1 LHIGCHVSVRQGY
14 TEAARIAQRLGG
26 TCYQYFPKNP
36 RSLQIKSF
44 SRQDAQQ
51 CRDFC
56 KEHGII
62 SIAHTPYPTN
72 LCTEGREEQAAMVAS
87 VRNDLEIADA
97 CGSIGVVVHFG
108 QYKGNHPDPLFG
120 YQLMIRSLNEILEGW
135 TGNALILLENNAG
148 QGNKMGMTLEELV
161 QVRALINR
169 PELVGF
175 CFDTCHAFASGLW
188 TGGNWEEVQKRGE
201 ELGYFTHLKAVH
213 LNDSRYPT
221 GSHRDRH
228 ADIGYGEIG
237 AERIGELIRSRGVRE
252 VPLFLETPAERP
264 GGHKSEIAFVKQ
276 LFASPQ

>member
-1 LHIGCHVSVRQGY
+1 MHIGCHVSVRQGY
-14 TEAARIAQRLGG
+14 TEASRIAKRLGG
-26 TCYQYFPKNP
+26 SCYQYFPKNP
-36 RSLQIKSF
+36 RSLQVKSF
-44 SRQDAQQ
+44 SIQDAHK

-56 KEHGII
+56 EENGMI

-72 LCTEGREEQAAMVAS
+72 LCIEGKGEHAAMVAS

-108 QYKGNHPDPLFG
+108 QYKGNHSDPLYG
-120 YQLMIRSLNEILEGW
+120 YQLMIHSLNEILEGW

-148 QGNKMGMTLEELV
+148 QGNKMGLTLEELV

-175 CFDTCHAFASGLW
+175 CLDTCHAFASGLW
-188 TGGNWEEVQKRGE
+188 TGENWIDVQKRGE

-221 GSHRDRH
+221 GSYRDRH
-228 ADIGYGEIG
+228 ADIGWGEIG
-237 AERIGELIRSRGVRE
+237 VERLGELIRSMVIRE
-252 VPLFLETPAERP
+252 VPLFLETPGERP
-264 GGHKSEIAFVKQ
+264 GGHKAEIAFVKQ
-276 LFASPQ
+276 LFGSPQ